1 MRPAQTIHLRR
12 TDEHAR
18 AIDALA
24 RKYGGRVGLDGV
36 LANLE
41 RQARAVDAPGTLVSR
56 AFGWE
61 ERDNH
66 DGRWWPQGISWSSDW
81 DPGEGILATS
91 SYAKASLGLAAG
103 SRVTLVDHAT
113 LRYQHVLLVRPRR
126 TLVGPRWRPLRV
138 HAGGLVWAG
147 PYLHVAGTRRGI
159 LTCLIDDVIEVAP
172 SAATLGHR
180 FILPVRFAYA
190 AAAGNMRYSFLSL
203 DRSVEPAELI
213 SGEYGRGT
221 MTTRLVRYRL
231 AGNHLAADSR
241 GISPPSL
248 FDGGGVSN
256 MQGAVTVDGTWYIT
270 RSRGPATL
278 GELHVGPIDRLV
290 THRDAL
296 PVGPEDITYWPAHD
310 ELWSQSEY
318 PGRRYVFAI
327 KRSAL

>member
-1 MRPAQTIHLRR
+1 MRRAPTIHLRR
-12 TDEHAR
+12 TDEHVR

-24 RKYGGRVGLDGV
+24 RRYGGRVGLDGV
-36 LANLE
+36 LATLD
-41 RQARAVDAPGTLVSR
+41 RQARAVDAPGNLVSH
-56 AFGWE
+56 AFAWE

-66 DGRWWPQGISWSSDW
+66 DGRWWPQGISWSTDRDRG
-81 DPGEGILATS
+81 DPILATS
-91 SYAKASLGLAAG
+91 WYAKAPMGLAAG
-103 SRVTLVDHAT
+103 SRVTLIDHAT

-126 TLVGPRWRPLRV
+126 TLFGPRFRPLRAHV
-138 HAGGLVWAG
+138 GGLVWAG

-159 LTCLIDDVIEVAP
+159 LTCRIDDVIEVEP

-190 AAAGNMRYSFLSL
+190 AAAGDMRYSFLSF
-203 DRSVEPAELI
+203 DRSVDPPELI

-221 MTTRLVRYRL
+221 MTTRLVRYPL
-231 AGNHLAADSR
+231 AGDHLAADSR
-241 GISPPSL
+241 GVSPPSM
-248 FDGGGVSN
+248 FDRGVSH

-278 GELHVGPIDRLV
+278 GELHVGRIGHLV
-290 THRDAL
+290 AHHGAL
-296 PVGPEDITYWPAHD
+296 PVGPEDITYWPARD

-318 PGRRYVFAI
+318 PGRRCVFAI